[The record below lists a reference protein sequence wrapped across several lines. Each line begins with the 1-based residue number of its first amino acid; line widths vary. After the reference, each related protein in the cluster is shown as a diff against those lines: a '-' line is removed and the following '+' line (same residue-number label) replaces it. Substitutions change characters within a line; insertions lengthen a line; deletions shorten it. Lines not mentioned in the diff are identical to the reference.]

1 MKTSLPVLRFAPFAS
16 RMPRELLAQPEFKP
30 GQRWQL
36 RSPAPKA
43 FQRQTERVLPPEITG
58 NPQGAELILRDD
70 WGGLGTNWGGL
81 GLRHQ
86 EAGLGYHPD
95 LPDWRDFNTFAT
107 TETRQMEWKKVE
119 RIRAFLAKKR
129 KAASVDESTRHS
141 RRSAAVSSVTR
152 FHLGDDSGFPL
163 PPVEDQG
170 HFQSCTAN
178 AVISMVEFLFHAC
191 TGEQRDFS
199 RHFLYHNT
207 RRLLGWEGDCGG
219 QIRATIKALRV
230 FGVLPESDWPYDE
243 IHLEARPEAY
253 HYAYAQNF
261 KSLSYSR
268 LDCNGNQTRTTLESV
283 RQALRDGF
291 PVAFGFPVYD
301 SIARLESTVISNGG
315 SVPEAANAIIPLP
328 KKGDKLVG
336 GHAMLAVGYDDS
348 IPVRGQAQ
356 PGALIIR
363 NSWGQSWG
371 DMGYGYLPYDYAI
384 NSLAVDFWTIYD
396 STWLGLKSFEPK

>member
-1 MKTSLPVLRFAPFAS
+1 MKSDLPVIRFSPFAS
-16 RMPRELLAQPEFKP
+16 RVPNELLTQSEFKP
-30 GQRWQL
+30 GQRWRL

-43 FQRQTERVLPPEITG
+43 FQRQTDRVMPPRTNEGT
-58 NPQGAELILRDD
+58 QGVELILGDD
-70 WGGLGTNWGGL
+70 WGALGTDWGGL
-81 GLRHQ
+81 GLRNQ

-95 LPDWRDFNTFAT
+95 LPDWRDFNTFAD
-107 TETRQMEWKKVE
+107 TETSQMERKKIE

-129 KAASVDESTRHS
+129 KTVSVGDSLRHAG
-141 RRSAAVSSVTR
+141 RSATEPSVKR

-170 HFQSCTAN
+170 RFQSCTAN

-207 RRLLGWEGDCGG
+207 RRLLGWEGDSGG

-268 LDCNGNQTRTTLESV
+268 LDCNGGATEAILENV
-283 RQALRDGF
+283 RQALRNGF

-301 SIARLESTVISNGG
+301 SIARLENALISNGG
-315 SVPEAANAIIPLP
+315 ARSEVANAIVPFP
-328 KKGDKLVG
+328 KEGDKLVG
-336 GHAMLAVGYDDS
+336 GHAVLAVGYDDA
-348 IPVRGQAQ
+348 IPVQGQDQ
-356 PGALIIR
+356 TGALIIR
-363 NSWGQSWG
+363 NSWGPSWG
-371 DMGYGYLPYDYAI
+371 DMGYGYLPYDYVL
-384 NSLAVDFWTIYD
+384 NSLAVDFWTVYD
-396 STWLGLKSFEPK
+396 SCWLGLRSFEPQ